1 MIVKGTCD
9 ISLTRAE
16 LVEMLAKLYLLDGG
30 YSSLDPIPSSE
41 IAKLVVKKCSLGAPA
56 GDFALSLTAR
66 QSLRLFSLARKRHRV
81 CIFPRNSFAVPM
93 PQPMRSRTVA
103 TRAISS

>member
-1 MIVKGTCD
+1 
-9 ISLTRAE
+9 
-16 LVEMLAKLYLLDGG
+16 MLAKLYLLDGG

-66 QSLRLFSLARKRHRV
+66 LSLRLFSLLGKGIGYAYFHGTLSPCR
-81 CIFPRNSFAVPM
+81 C
-93 PQPMRSRTVA
+93 RSR
-103 TRAISS
+103 